1 MIRDPPRSAHS
12 RAAATLCAV
21 TRTPAYDQLRI
32 VEIAGGW
39 AGAFAA
45 KQFAD
50 HGARVVRV
58 EPPGGSADRGEGER
72 LPRHAFG
79 DGEIGASWA
88 YCNTSKSIAELEPG
102 SPGFDRLLDH
112 ADIVIESSAP
122 GPLRPLTADR
132 SDQRLIKV
140 YISPLGLGGP
150 LAEWRSNVF
159 TDDALGGHM
168 YLNGEPDREPIRR
181 LGRHTEYSGGMYGYI
196 GAISAL
202 LARERAGRGQTV
214 EIAHME
220 CMVAMHQHT
229 TTMWTHGGH
238 ILKREG
244 NAQPGIWHPAG
255 VYECKDGYVFLCHS
269 GSAKLVPFLEA
280 AGLGHILED
289 PRFATDVDRG
299 ARKKEFNEAI
309 RPWLM
314 SKTVEELCELGEATF
329 SPMGPVWDTGQY
341 LADPHLRAREFLVPL
356 DPDRGDEKIPRG
368 SFRIGAEAGN
378 PRPPRPL
385 DSAGLDAFCAEP
397 PHDPEGAGERLPDGP
412 LTGIRVLD
420 LTRVWAGPIAG
431 RLLADLGADVIHIES
446 PWNRGPKEAPPGI
459 AELTHLYPDNLAGE
473 RHWNRVGGFN
483 KLARN
488 KRSLVLDLA
497 SERGQALFRGL
508 IAETDVILENFSPR
522 VFPQWNLDAGALAAL
537 NPAIVHAA
545 MPGYGAF
552 GPGANRVALGP
563 VIEAATGMTA
573 MMGYPDT
580 GPYRSGVAWPDPV
593 SGMSAVAAVLT
604 ALWRRAAGGGA
615 QHVECPMIESMGTF
629 VGDVLLTAELR
640 GGPPP
645 RRGNRQP
652 GLAPQGVYRCA
663 GDDRWVAISITGD
676 DEWRALCETLA
687 LPADWHRWTAAERE
701 ARHDEIDR
709 AIGRWTRSNTPWGA
723 ARKLQAAGV
732 IAAPVADARDLWE
745 NEHLQ
750 ARDFWAWY
758 DSESVGPMPYPG
770 CPVRLSRTP
779 VSYRIPPPQFGEH
792 NRQILADLLHLTE
805 PEIADLEA
813 AEIIRDEPLSIRNRI

>member
-1 MIRDPPRSAHS
+1 MSDAPP
-12 RAAATLCAV
+12 
-21 TRTPAYDQLRI
+21 YEQLRV

-58 EPPGGSADRGEGER
+58 EPPGGSPERAEGER
-72 LPRHAFG
+72 LPAHPFG

-102 SPGFDRLLDH
+102 SPELDRLLDH
-112 ADIVIESSAP
+112 ADVVIESSAP
-122 GPLRPLTADR
+122 APLRPITAER
-132 SDQRLIKV
+132 SDARLIKV
-140 YISPLGLGGP
+140 YISPLGLDGP
-150 LAEWRSNVF
+150 LAHWRSNIF

-181 LGRHTEYSGGMYGYI
+181 LGRHTEYSGGMYAYI
-196 GAISAL
+196 GALSAL

-214 EIAHME
+214 EIAHFE
-220 CMVAMHQHT
+220 CMAAMHQHT
-229 TTMWTHGGH
+229 TTMWTHGGR

-255 VYECKDGYVFLCHS
+255 VYQCKDGYVFLCHS

-280 AGLGHILED
+280 AGLADILED

-299 ARKKEFNEAI
+299 MRKKEFNEAI

-314 SKTVEELCELGEATF
+314 SHTVAEICELGEATF
-329 SPMGPVWDTGQY
+329 SPMGPVWDTHQY
-341 LADPHLRAREFLVPL
+341 LADPHLHARRFLVPL
-356 DPDRGDEKIPRG
+356 DPERGDQAIPRG
-368 SFRIGAEAGN
+368 GFRIGDRAAE
-378 PRPPRPL
+378 PRPPQPL
-385 DSAGLDAFCAEP
+385 GQDGLDAFCAQPPRAPQGSGEP
-397 PHDPEGAGERLPDGP
+397 LPDGP
-412 LTGIRVLD
+412 LSGVRVLD

-446 PWNRGPKEAPPGI
+446 PWNRGPKQAAPGT
-459 AELTHLYPDNLAGE
+459 AELTNLYPDNETGE
-473 RHWNRVGGFN
+473 QHWNRVGGFN

-488 KRSLVLDLA
+488 KRSLVLDLG
-497 SERGQALFRGL
+497 SDRGQGIFRRL
-508 IAETDVILENFSPR
+508 IAVSDLILENFSPR
-522 VFPQWNLDAGALAAL
+522 VFPQWNLGPDACARL
-537 NPAIVHAA
+537 NPDIVHVS
-545 MPGYGAF
+545 MPGYGAS

-573 MMGYPDT
+573 MTGYPDS

-593 SGMSAVAAVLT
+593 SGMTAVAAALT
-604 ALWRRAAGGGA
+604 ALWRRASGEDARQA
-615 QHVECPMIESMGTF
+615 ECAMIESMGAF
-629 VGDVLLTAELR
+629 VGDVLLSAQLQ
-640 GGPPP
+640 GAPPP

-663 GDDRWVAISITGD
+663 GDDRWIAISITAD
-676 DEWRALCETLA
+676 AEWHALCRTLA
-687 LPADWHRWTAAERE
+687 LAAGWPQWTAAERE
-701 ARHDEIDR
+701 SRHDEIDH
-709 AIGRWTRSNTPWGA
+709 AISRWTRSRTPWGA
-723 ARKLQAAGV
+723 ARELQAAGV

-750 ARDFWAWY
+750 ERRFWTWH
-758 DSESVGPMPYPG
+758 DSDSVGPMPYPG

-779 VSYRIPPPQFGEH
+779 VNYRLPPPQFGQH
-792 NRQILADLLHLTE
+792 NRQILSTLLNLSPQELNDLETAQIIRTE
-805 PEIADLEA
+805 PQDV
-813 AEIIRDEPLSIRNRI
+813 RNRI

>member
-1 MIRDPPRSAHS
+1 MR
-12 RAAATLCAV
+12 V
-21 TRTPAYDQLRI
+21 TPTPAYGQLRI

-50 HGARVVRV
+50 HGAAVVRV
-58 EPPGGSADRGEGER
+58 EPLGGSPDRGEGER

-102 SPGFDRLLDH
+102 SPGLDRLLDH

-122 GPLRPLTADR
+122 SPLRPLTADR

-140 YISPLGLGGP
+140 YISPLGLDGP
-150 LAEWRSNVF
+150 LAEWRSNIF
-159 TDDALGGHM
+159 TDDAIGGHM

-202 LARERAGRGQTV
+202 LARERTGRGQTV

-280 AGLGHILED
+280 AGLGSILED

-299 ARKKEFNEAI
+299 ARKKEFNEVI

-329 SPMGPVWDTGQY
+329 SPMGPVWDTRQY
-341 LADPHLRAREFLVPL
+341 LADPHLHAREFLVPL
-356 DPDRGDEKIPRG
+356 DSERGGERIPRG

-385 DSAGLDAFCAEP
+385 DAAGMDAFCAEP
-397 PHDPEGAGERLPDGP
+397 PHVPQSAGEQLPDGP

-459 AELTHLYPDNLAGE
+459 AELTHLYPDNAVGE

-497 SERGQALFRGL
+497 SGRGQDLFRGL

-522 VFPQWNLDAGALAAL
+522 VFPQWNLDAGALAEL

-593 SGMSAVAAVLT
+593 SGMSAVAATLT

-615 QHVECPMIESMGTF
+615 QHVECPMIESMGAF
-629 VGDVLLTAELR
+629 VGDVLLTAQLQ

-663 GDDRWVAISITGD
+663 GDDRWVAISVTDG
-676 DEWRALCETLA
+676 DEWRALCGTLA
-687 LPADWHRWTAAERE
+687 LPGDWPRWTTAERE

-709 AIGRWTRSNTPWGA
+709 AISRWTRSNTPWGA

-745 NEHLQ
+745 NEHLH

-770 CPVRLSRTP
+770 CPVRLSQTP
-779 VSYRIPPPQFGEH
+779 VAYRIPPPQFGEH
-792 NRQILADLLHLTE
+792 NRQILADLLNLTE
-805 PEIADLEA
+805 PEIADLET
-813 AEIIRDEPLSIRNRI
+813 AEVIRSEPLSIRNRI